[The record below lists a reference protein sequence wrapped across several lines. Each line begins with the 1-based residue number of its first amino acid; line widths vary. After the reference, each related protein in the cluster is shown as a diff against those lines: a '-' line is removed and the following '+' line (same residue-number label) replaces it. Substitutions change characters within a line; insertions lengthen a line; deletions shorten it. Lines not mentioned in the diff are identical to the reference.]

1 MGLDMY
7 LTKSSYVKNWDFITN
22 RKHKVRVTLNGKVR
36 KDIKPE
42 RVSSIEEEV
51 MYWRKANHIH
61 AWFVQ
66 NCQEGEDDCRRS
78 YVSREQLES
87 LATLCEEVL
96 QFKADGKAPDE
107 ILPTQAGFFFGATE
121 YDEYYYDQCKETA
134 KVIREVLKEDNAEGA
149 HLGEFYYQS
158 SW

>member
-7 LTKSSYVKNWDFITN
+7 LTKSTYVQNWAHRPDV
-22 RKHKVRVTLNGKVR
+22 KHKVRVTMNNKTR

-42 RVSSIEEEV
+42 RVSEVIEDV

-61 AWFVQ
+61 AWFVE
-66 NCQEGEDDCRRS
+66 NCQDGEDNCQRTH
-78 YVSREQLES
+78 VPREKLDE

-96 QFKADGKAPDE
+96 QFKADGKSPDE

-121 YDEYYYDQCKETA
+121 YDEYYYGQCKETA
-134 KVIREVLKEDNAEGA
+134 EVIRELLKENNPEGTYS
-149 HLGEFYYQS
+149 GEFYYQS